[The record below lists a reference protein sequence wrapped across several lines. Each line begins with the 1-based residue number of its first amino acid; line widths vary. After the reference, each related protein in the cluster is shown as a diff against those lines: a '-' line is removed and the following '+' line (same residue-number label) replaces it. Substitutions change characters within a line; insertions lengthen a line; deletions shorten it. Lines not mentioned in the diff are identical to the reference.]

1 MIPTIA
7 LATTD
12 DPGCATSWIVC
23 GTVDLVEGIGGA
35 VKTAQGVADFW
46 SDPAGNTFKM
56 LQDAAKGLSETVLP
70 ALTHATLPDLTADW
84 FISAYQVSFALSI
97 FVLVA
102 LLIPQIV
109 RVARGTQS
117 GRELGESLTLYGPA
131 FMIGAAFGPALGA
144 FLVRFFGALSD
155 SLISWGVINN
165 SQTIVDK
172 FSTMLSEEDGSGL
185 AGGAVLGVILM
196 FFMILGLLIVLLILI
211 VQLITL
217 YFSGVLFPLGFVW
230 IVDPKK
236 RAFGSKIVYLWFGVL
251 ASHPLLFFLLA
262 IAYSMMTAQLGA
274 FSDTPSLEKTVTL
287 VVSILALFMAG
298 LAPVALTKFAP
309 VIPTGGGGN
318 APAGPN
324 IGSQS
329 MQDADRKLG
338 DPGESKPAPATDPS
352 STPVSTPVST
362 GGTGSPVPA
371 SPEGAPATSS
381 ISEAAPAGSTAVA
394 GAGAVSAG
402 AGATGAGAGA
412 TGAGAGAGVGAGA
425 TGAGAGAGVGA
436 GAGAGAGAAEGGLA
450 ATGAAESSTGVGAAI
465 GIPTMLVAGAIA
477 GFDAT
482 KKVTDSVA
490 DAAVSPVEDHEAHYG
505 KDSAH
510 E

>member
-1 MIPTIA
+1 MPSSIA
-7 LATTD
+7 L
-12 DPGCATSWIVC
+12 PELNCAVNPIVC
-23 GTVDLVEGIGGA
+23 GVKNAAGALTGA
-35 VKTAQGVADFW
+35 VNTARGIADFW
-46 SDPAGNTFKM
+46 SDPAGNSFKL
-56 LQDAAKGLSETVLP
+56 LQEAAKGLSDTVLP
-70 ALTHATLPDLTADW
+70 ALTSATLPDLTTDW
-84 FISAYQVSFALSI
+84 FISAYRVSFALSI

-131 FMIGAAFGPALGA
+131 FIIGAAFGPALGA
-144 FLVRFFGALSD
+144 FLVKFFGALSD
-155 SLISWGVINN
+155 SLIAWGVTNN
-165 SQTIVDK
+165 TQTITDQ

-185 AGGAVLGVILM
+185 AGGAVLGIILM

-230 IVDPKK
+230 IIDPKK

-262 IAYSMMTAQLGA
+262 IAYSMMSAQLNA
-274 FSDTPSLEKTVTL
+274 FSDTPSLEKTVAI

-309 VIPTGGGGN
+309 IIPTGGVGN
-318 APAGPN
+318 APAGPS

-338 DPGESKPAPATDPS
+338 DPGESKPAPADNS
-352 STPVSTPVST
+352 GETPVST
-362 GGTGSPVPA
+362 GGRGSRVPA
-371 SPEGAPATSS
+371 STEGEPESTSS
-381 ISEAAPAGSTAVA
+381 ISQATSRGGTTTGGAASTATAPGAEPLAAGSS
-394 GAGAVSAG
+394 G
-402 AGATGAGAGA
+402 GATARTAAAGMGAAG
-412 TGAGAGAGVGAGA
+412 
-425 TGAGAGAGVGA
+425 
-436 GAGAGAGAAEGGLA
+436 GAGAAGAAGPSGAAGSAAATEGGLA
-450 ATGAAESSTGVGAAI
+450 AAGAAESSTGIGAAI
-465 GIPTMLVAGAIA
+465 GIPTMLAAGAMA
-477 GFDAT
+477 TFDTT
-482 KKVTDSVA
+482 KKVTDSVT

-505 KDSAH
+505 KDSTH